1 MRLPPIV
8 NQTMN
13 TASSSA
19 TSTSMKNQT
28 IAELLPNVASAA
40 VVAVCAAC
48 STLPQPVPQPR
59 CPRVVTTETGPRAA
73 AAGRVPGA
81 SGLGRRHAC
90 RRLARV
96 SRRLRGAG
104 RASGNGNV
112 WREPCA
118 AATAVDPR
126 DAAAVRAFFEQH
138 FTAYQA
144 LAPDGQETGLVTG
157 YYEPLLNGSRV
168 RSARNRYP
176 LYAPPDDLLTIDLAE
191 LYPELKDKRL
201 RGRVDGRRV
210 VPYWPRA
217 DIDAGKAPLAGKELV
232 FVDDP
237 VEAFFLQIQGSGRV
251 QLAEGG
257 VMRVGYA
264 DQNGQPFR
272 SIARVSDRPRR
283 TRRRSGRRCRGSSNG
298 RGSIPTRC
306 RRCSTR
312 IPATSSFAKWRPDPA
327 AAIDGPIGA
336 LGVPLAAGRTIAV
349 DPRSIPLGAPVF
361 LATTWPLSTRPLNR
375 LVLAQDT
382 GGAIRGPLR
391 ADFFW
396 GFGED
401 AAREAGRMKQ
411 AARLWLLWPK
421 DAPLPR

>member
-1 MRLPPIV
+1 LRFPPIV

-19 TSTSMKNQT
+19 TSTSRKNQT
-28 IAELLPNVASAA
+28 IAKLPKLVWAA

-48 STLPQPVPQPR
+48 STLPPPVSRPTP
-59 CPRVVTTETGPRAA
+59 PSTGPLTPEPASAGFRPAA
-73 AAGRVPGA
+73 FEAIPGWAEDTLADVWPAFSAGCAALVAQPA
-81 SGLGRRHAC
+81 TATIW
-90 RRLARV
+90 A
-96 SRRLRGAG
+96 
-104 RASGNGNV
+104 
-112 WREPCA
+112 EPCA
-118 AATAVDPR
+118 TATTIDPR
-126 DAAAVRAFFEQH
+126 DAAAVRALFERH

-144 LAPDGQETGLVTG
+144 LAPDGKETGLVTG

-168 RSARNRYP
+168 RSERNRYP
-176 LYAPPDDLLTIDLAE
+176 LYATPDDLLTIDLAE

-201 RGRVDGRRV
+201 RGRVDGNRV

-217 DIDAGKAPLAGKELV
+217 DIESGRAPLVGKELV

-237 VEAFFLQIQGSGRV
+237 VEAFFLHIQGSGRV
-251 QLAEGG
+251 RLAEGG

-272 SIARVSDRPRR
+272 SIARVLIDRGELTPDKASMQAIKRWAQQH
-283 TRRRSGRRCRGSSNG
+283 
-298 RGSIPTRC
+298 PEAL
-306 RRCSTR
+306 
-312 IPATSSFAKWRPDPA
+312 PALLDENPSYVFFREVTPDPG
-327 AAIDGPIGA
+327 AAIDGPIGT
-336 LGVPLAAGRTIAV
+336 LGVPLAAGRSIAV
-349 DPRSIPLGAPVF
+349 DARSIPLGAPVF

-391 ADFFW
+391 VDFFW

-411 AARLWLLWPK
+411 ETRLWLLWPK
-421 DAPLPR
+421 SAPPPR